1 MNKRILAMIPARI
14 GSQRLKKKN
23 LALINKKPLI
33 EYVIQS
39 AKKSGIFDK
48 IYINSDDQ
56 VFKKIALKNKIDF
69 YLRKKKFGSSNTKSD
84 DVVYDFLINN
94 KCDVVV
100 WVNPIAPLQK
110 SQEIKKVVNFFVNKK
125 LNSLITT
132 NKLKNHTIYQNKPLN
147 FKTKEKFAKTQNLK
161 PVEIMVYS
169 LMMWSA
175 KSFIKNYNKKKGAI
189 LHGKVCYYPVNKFSG
204 IIVKDKIDLEIVST
218 ILKTL
223 KKKSKSI
230 KYFK

>member
-1 MNKRILAMIPARI
+1 MIPARI

-39 AKKSGIFDK
+39 AKKSRIFDK

-56 VFKKIALKNKIDF
+56 IFEKIALKNNINF
-69 YLRKKKFGSSNTKSD
+69 YLRNKKFGTSNTKSD

-94 KCDVVV
+94 KCDIIV

-110 SQEIKKVVNFFVNKK
+110 SKEIKKVINFFITKK
-125 LNSLITT
+125 LNSIITT
-132 NKLKNHTIYQNKPLN
+132 NQIKNHSIFKGKPLN
-147 FKTKEKFAKTQNLK
+147 FNLKERFAKTQNLD
-161 PVEIMVYS
+161 PVETMVYS
-169 LMMWSA
+169 IMMWRSN
-175 KSFIKNYNKKKGAI
+175 SFIKSYMKSKKAI
-189 LHGKVCYYPVNKFSG
+189 LHGKVGYYPVSKLSG
-204 IIVKDKIDLEIVST
+204 IIVKDKLDFEIVST
-218 ILKTL
+218 IMKTNKN
-223 KKKSKSI
+223 KKKI

>member
-1 MNKRILAMIPARI
+1 MKKKKIIAMIPARI

-56 VFKKIALKNKIDF
+56 VFKKIALKNNIDF

-94 KCDVVV
+94 KCDIIA

-110 SQEIKKVVNFFVNKK
+110 AKEIKEVVNFFINKK

-132 NKLKNHTIYQNKPLN
+132 NKLKNHAIYQNKLLN
-147 FKTKEKFAKTQNLK
+147 FNTKEKFAKTQSLK

-169 LMMWSA
+169 LMMWSS
-175 KSFIKNYNKKKGAI
+175 KSFIASYKKRKRAI
-189 LHGKVCYYPVNKFSG
+189 LHGKISFYPVDKFSG

-218 ILKTL
+218 ILKKS
-223 KKKSKSI
+223 KKKNSI

>member
-1 MNKRILAMIPARI
+1 MKKKIIAMIPARI

-39 AKKSGIFDK
+39 AKKSRIFDK

-56 VFKKIALKNKIDF
+56 IFKKIALKNNINF
-69 YLRKKKFGSSNTKSD
+69 YLRNKKFGSSNTKSD

-94 KCDVVV
+94 KCDIVV

-110 SQEIKKVVNFFVNKK
+110 SQEIKEVVNYFINKK

-132 NKLKNHTIYQNKPLN
+132 NQLKNHAIYQKKPLN
-147 FKTKEKFAKTQNLK
+147 FKNKEKFAKTQNLN

-175 KSFIKNYNKKKGAI
+175 KSFIMNYKKKNRAI
-189 LHGKVCYYPVNKFSG
+189 LHSRVGFYPVNKFSG
-204 IIVKDKIDLEIVST
+204 IIVKDKIDLEIVSK
-218 ILKTL
+218 ILKIS
-223 KKKSKSI
+223 KKNNSI